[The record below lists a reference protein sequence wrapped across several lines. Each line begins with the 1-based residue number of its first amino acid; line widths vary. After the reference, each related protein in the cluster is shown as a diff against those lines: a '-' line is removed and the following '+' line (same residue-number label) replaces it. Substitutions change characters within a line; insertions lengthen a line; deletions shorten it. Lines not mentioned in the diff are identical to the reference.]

1 MVRKADIRISAV
13 VLAGLSATGLGGC
26 QFLTTASREPAPK
39 VVAAP
44 TPREKD
50 CLARAMYFEA
60 NRSSDDGLLAV
71 GTVVMNRLDS
81 PNYPDSICGIVGQP
95 KQFAEGVLT
104 KPMKEGEKERVE
116 KVATAL
122 LAGKRHPEVKGA
134 LHFHIAA
141 HTYRYPNMRYVA
153 ATGGN
158 RFYEKTDRAGNRPP
172 IFPRAVVKMKEG
184 LVPIQLAFAEMAP
197 EADEAQ

>member
-1 MVRKADIRISAV
+1 M
-13 VLAGLSATGLGGC
+13 
-26 QFLTTASREPAPK
+26 TTASLGPAPK

-44 TPREKD
+44 SPHEKD
-50 CLARAMYFEA
+50 CLTRAMYFEA

-81 PNYPDSICGIVGQP
+81 PAFPASICGIVGQP
-95 KQFAEGVLT
+95 RQFAEGVLRR
-104 KPMKEGEKERVE
+104 PMKDGEKERVE

-134 LHFHIAA
+134 LHFHIAGR
-141 HTYRYPNMRYVA
+141 TYRYPNMRYVA

-158 RFYEKTDRAGNRPP
+158 RFYEKTDRSGNRPP

-184 LVPIQLAFAEMAP
+184 LVPVQLAFAEMAP
-197 EADEAQ
+197 GADEAQ